1 MIRVFD
7 EKSGQWVR
15 KILQWMCVWFQKGAV
30 RKANILI
37 HIFAYC
43 SKNIN
48 FVIYVSITINN
59 TNNFY
64 LSSFSN
70 VALGCLL
77 NRIGC
82 GLFYNLF
89 SIICIWNTNKI
100 QICFNLFCIE
110 VFCRK
115 SGLWHSIKIKLIVA
129 KCWPEFR
136 TWTNLVERF

>member
-89 SIICIWNTNKI
+89 SIICIWNTNK
-100 QICFNLFCIE
+100 
-110 VFCRK
+110 
-115 SGLWHSIKIKLIVA
+115 LIYFVLRY
-129 KCWPEFR
+129 F
-136 TWTNLVERF
+136 VERVVCGIQLRLNWLSQNVDPNFELEPI